1 MKVVRSGE
9 HRRHDPPYEVQFGH
23 QVPVNERPERV
34 DAIERALA
42 AAPGTIFVEPTSHGD
57 GPLVAVHD
65 PDLVVHLATVWR
77 DWFAATGERVAI
89 PETFPSASLRDG
101 MGAGRR
107 PTDAVGRLSSWAFDT
122 STPLVEG
129 TYEAARAAVDVA
141 LTATDLVLAG
151 ERCAYGLCRPPG
163 HHAPKAAY
171 GGFCFFNNAAI
182 AAQHALDAGAR
193 RVTVLDVD
201 YHHGN
206 GTQQI
211 FYGRSEVQ
219 FVSLHGDPDRAYP
232 YFTGFDDETGTGP
245 GRGATLNLPL
255 AAGCTDD
262 EYLGVLAQAL
272 DAVAAFGPE
281 LLVVSLGVDTHG
293 LDPLSDLAVTAD
305 AFAPCGRAVGRLAIP
320 TVLVQEGGYHLPSL
334 GATVTAFLTGV
345 AAGLS

>member
-1 MKVVRSGE
+1 MKVVRSEE

-23 QVPVNERPERV
+23 QVPVNEQPKRV
-34 DAIERALA
+34 DAIEQALA
-42 AAPGTIFVEPTSHGD
+42 AVPGTTFVEPTPHGD
-57 GPLVAVHD
+57 APLVGVHD
-65 PDLVVHLATVWR
+65 ADLVAHLATAWQE
-77 DWFAATGERVAI
+77 WFAATGERVAI

-129 TYEAARAAVDVA
+129 TYAAARAAVDVA
-141 LTATDLVLAG
+141 LTAMDLVLAG
-151 ERCAYGLCRPPG
+151 ERAAYALCRPPG

-182 AAQHALDAGAR
+182 AAQHAVDAGAS

-211 FYGRSEVQ
+211 FYDRGDVQ

-232 YFTGFDDETGTGP
+232 YFTGFDDETGAAA
-245 GRGATLNLPL
+245 GRGTTLNLPL

-262 EYLGVLAQAL
+262 EYLAVLARAL
-272 DAVAAFGPE
+272 DAVTAFGPE
-281 LLVVSLGVDTHG
+281 VVVVSLGVDTHG

-305 AFAPCGRAVGRLAIP
+305 AFAPCGRAVGRLGIR
-320 TVLVQEGGYHLPSL
+320 TLVVQEGGYHLPSL
-334 GATVTAFLTGV
+334 GASVTAFLEGV
-345 AAGLS
+345 AEGLG